1 MSAFQKYWKNLK
13 ENNPEAYE
21 ERLKIN
27 RERIQKMRKGIYAD
41 PEKHEA
47 YKKRMR
53 EKYKQKV
60 SAQKLTRTQPER
72 QIEPSSHQAPSAES

>member
-1 MSAFQKYWKNLK
+1 MSAFQKYWNNLK

-27 RERIQKMRKGIYAD
+27 RERIRKMRKGIYSD

-53 EKYKQKV
+53 EKYRQKV
-60 SAQKLTRTQPER
+60 SAKILTKTSKRQTAPEGTQG
-72 QIEPSSHQAPSAES
+72 PSEE